1 MDRKGDSQKE
11 KEASKPKKKP
21 CNGEQ
26 DFISQADGS
35 LGMKF
40 KDFVEIYMKDANPR
54 LRETTLAN
62 KHYLFNKKVL
72 PYFGE
77 MPISAIK
84 PTDIRNWQNELINFR
99 RPNGRGYAPTYLRTI
114 NNQLTAAFNFA
125 VKFYGLR
132 ENPLS
137 QGRKYGQEER

>member
-1 MDRKGDSQKE
+1 MSQIRVKRIGQE
-11 KEASKPKKKP
+11 RRSHKKKEASKPKKKKP
-21 CNGEQ
+21 LQWEQ
-26 DFISQADGS
+26 IFISQADGS

-77 MPISAIK
+77 MPINAIK
-84 PTDIRNWQNELINFR
+84 ATDIRNWQNRLINYR
-99 RPNGRGYAPTYLRTI
+99 RP
-114 NNQLTAAFNFA
+114 
-125 VKFYGLR
+125 
-132 ENPLS
+132 
-137 QGRKYGQEER
+137 

>member
-1 MDRKGDSQKE
+1 
-11 KEASKPKKKP
+11 
-21 CNGEQ
+21 
-26 DFISQADGS
+26 
-35 LGMKF
+35 
-40 KDFVEIYMKDANPR
+40 MKDADPR

-62 KHYLFNKKVL
+62 RHYLFNKKVL

-84 PTDIRNWQNELINFR
+84 PTDIRNWQNELINYR
-99 RPNGRGYAPTYLRTI
+99 QPNGRGYSPTYLRTI

-132 ENPLS
+132 EIQKDTSTPESTEHVISCS
-137 QGRKYGQEER
+137 QSNSYNASMT